1 MNFKEQYIR
10 DIKYIFPLRDKKVKR
25 FIRRFS
31 KSVEES
37 ANGTMTYEDYVN
49 QFGSPNE
56 VVASFYYES
65 NYDYL
70 YKQMNRKKVMA
81 LSFGIMAILLIL
93 IGAKFQD
100 MKWDYQVY
108 YNDNIV
114 PHIYIDQEG

>member
-1 MNFKEQYIR
+1 
-10 DIKYIFPLRDKKVKR
+10 
-25 FIRRFS
+25 
-31 KSVEES
+31 
-37 ANGTMTYEDYVN
+37 
-49 QFGSPNE
+49 
-56 VVASFYYES
+56 
-65 NYDYL
+65 
-70 YKQMNRKKVMA
+70 MNRKKVLA